1 MTLLW
6 TSHIRPGDPVFYP
19 ATLLL
24 AAVWTVGALLGG
36 PLRLGRAHTRSG
48 TTQSRAVV
56 QSLVLGLL
64 LLGVFLA
71 GAVVVGGIP
80 VLREPV
86 ERLLDHARLGWLPLV
101 ALVTALAGIGE
112 ELYFRGALFSAMPR
126 RHAVALTTLV
136 YTLSVVPTGIP
147 LLVLAAAVLGVVTA
161 LQRRVTGGV
170 LGPIVTHV
178 TWSLGMLLLLPY
190 ALALWQ

>member
-1 MTLLW
+1 M
-6 TSHIRPGDPVFYP
+6 
-19 ATLLL
+19 
-24 AAVWTVGALLGG
+24 WTVGALLGG

-71 GAVVVGGIP
+71 GAVVAGGIP

-101 ALVTALAGIGE
+101 ALGILQYLTPVIQFTLGVTVFGLIFTPVFYVMVRWLAD
-112 ELYFRGALFSAMPR
+112 LRGTKRKAA
-126 RHAVALTTLV
+126 AAQ
-136 YTLSVVPTGIP
+136 PTG
-147 LLVLAAAVLGVVTA
+147 A
-161 LQRRVTGGV
+161 
-170 LGPIVTHV
+170 H
-178 TWSLGMLLLLPY
+178 
-190 ALALWQ
+190 